1 MSPIELLLRPMEAP
15 SAPQEAI
22 PTVDEDDTDE
32 ESERG
37 FWRRMTRLARMD
49 EAVDPVEA
57 VAS

>member
-1 MSPIELLLRPMEAP
+1 MSFVDLLLRPTEAP
-15 SAPQEAI
+15 SEPQEAI

-32 ESERG
+32 ESECS
-37 FWRRMTRLARMD
+37 FWRRMTRLARVD

>member
-32 ESERG
+32 ESECS
-37 FWRRMTRLARMD
+37 FWRRQARLAGMH
-49 EAVDPVEA
+49 EADSGAVE

>member
-1 MSPIELLLRPMEAP
+1 MSPIEPLLRPMEAP

-32 ESERG
+32 ESECS

>member
-32 ESERG
+32 ESECS

-49 EAVDPVEA
+49 EAVDHVEA

>member
-1 MSPIELLLRPMEAP
+1 MSIVDLLLRPTEAP
-15 SAPQEAI
+15 SEPQEAT

-32 ESERG
+32 ESECS